1 MGPGKGVVKNVER
14 CRFRF
19 LVVHNLKVDSVRWVV
34 SSFNSV
40 IKILYV
46 IVWCFTCE
54 SSSYIFRKCLDT
66 IVWLDVPF
74 NVMEGAVFLAQFVR
88 VDSKCINV
96 ADLDI
101 MLI

>member
-1 MGPGKGVVKNVER
+1 MGPGKGIIENIEG
-14 CRFRF
+14 CSFRF
-19 LVVHNLKVDSVRWVV
+19 LVVHNLNVDSVRWVV

-54 SSSYIFRKCLDT
+54 SSGYIFGKSLDT

-74 NVMEGAVFLAQFVR
+74 DVMEGAVLLA
-88 VDSKCINV
+88 
-96 ADLDI
+96 
-101 MLI
+101 